1 MAKFNYGLVK
11 EIKAEENRKRTK
23 DKKEKIK
30 RVVVNG
36 TLSPISF
43 IIRKIATI
51 ILLILAAIGLLAL
64 IYPQTRTAMHSIIVE
79 QWQQIKTLL
88 NM

>member
-51 ILLILAAIGLLAL
+51 ILLILAAIG
-64 IYPQTRTAMHSIIVE
+64 
-79 QWQQIKTLL
+79 
-88 NM
+88 